1 MCENQ
6 ELCTKP
12 KALTGNAFFC
22 AEMTCKSRAR
32 FPCPDRRGL
41 WYKWPMNRQEI
52 LDRLKEKA
60 APSPAATLEVDT
72 ERAARVFM
80 KRIEG
85 AYPAIEGLVFGSRA
99 RGTHKPDSDADLAVI
114 LKGEHGDRY
123 KVAGDMAGI
132 AFDVMLETGVRIDPL
147 PLWED
152 ELLRPDL
159 FSYPALIENIQ
170 REGLRL

>member
-1 MCENQ
+1 
-6 ELCTKP
+6 
-12 KALTGNAFFC
+12 
-22 AEMTCKSRAR
+22 
-32 FPCPDRRGL
+32 L
-41 WYKWPMNRQEI
+41 WYNPLMNYTSSDKPVPESIAASLARSEAQI
-52 LDRLKEKA
+52 AAGQTVPLQPVLDRLRFSIAGLPGTTVKPPLDA
-60 APSPAATLEVDT
+60 DT

-85 AYPAIEGLVFGSRA
+85 VYPAIDGLVFGSRA
-99 RGTHKPDSDADLAVI
+99 RGTHTADSDADLAVI

-152 ELLRPDL
+152 ELQRPDL
-159 FSYPALIENIQ
+159 FSNPVLIENIK
-170 REGLRL
+170 REGLRF